1 MLYAV
6 AATIDVPAAD
16 VAAGITRR
24 TVTDDPLSGRPTLA
38 IRSGTSDPGAAHV
51 KTRYKGRWFWIDNA
65 DLESKR
71 AFVLLLTLL
80 TLTDRGEN
88 AQEPLLTIAG

>member
-1 MLYAV
+1 M
-6 AATIDVPAAD
+6 
-16 VAAGITRR
+16 
-24 TVTDDPLSGRPTLA
+24 
-38 IRSGTSDPGAAHV
+38 IRSADDRPWRSIRDGSYPGAAHA
-51 KTRYKGRWFWIDNA
+51 KTRYNGRWFWIDNA

-88 AQEPLLTIAG
+88 DQEPLLTIPG

>member
-1 MLYAV
+1 M
-6 AATIDVPAAD
+6 
-16 VAAGITRR
+16 
-24 TVTDDPLSGRPTLA
+24 
-38 IRSGTSDPGAAHV
+38 

-88 AQEPLLTIAG
+88 RPGTAPHHRWLICPSAAGGLPSMGDQARDRAACG